1 MISHLSPD
9 KYFTKNELL
18 PACIFVVH
26 RPSAGFLFCRYY
38 GENWRPHP
46 LAEGNIS
53 SHRIVNQIVFRNDN
67 IDWLTLDFILVCS
80 IITAKEVPFLS
91 SRLIREIWEVI
102 GEWSYQ
108 MLQS

>member
-1 MISHLSPD
+1 MIFLERAFCFVGITGRTGD
-9 KYFTKNELL
+9 LIRL
-18 PACIFVVH
+18 PKAIFHRTAVV
-26 RPSAGFLFCRYY
+26 
-38 GENWRPHP
+38 E
-46 LAEGNIS
+46 
-53 SHRIVNQIVFRNDN
+53 QIVFRNDD
-67 IDWLTLDFILVCS
+67 IHWHALDFILTCS